1 MEIMSYVWIT
11 AIIILCLAE
20 AFTAQLISIWF
31 GIGAVAALITS
42 AFTNSILP
50 QIIVFILVSFISLL
64 LTRPLLKK
72 VLHFQKEDT
81 NLGRII
87 GKRAFVLIEIN
98 NDKGTGQINVN
109 GSIWAAKSSDGSV
122 IEAGKSVIVENINGV
137 KCCVKEDS

>member
-1 MEIMSYVWIT
+1 MVITSYVWIA

-20 AFTAQLISIWF
+20 AFTAQLVSIWF
-31 GIGAVAALITS
+31 GLGAVAALITS
-42 AFTNSILP
+42 AFTDSILI
-50 QIIVFILVSFISLL
+50 QVMVFILVSFISLF
-64 LTRPLLKK
+64 LTRPFLKK